1 MNQYCPLPGQ
11 YNYHTKYLKYAC
23 PSITSSM
30 YENSFKGMNKA
41 RLKPTQHNPGGHND
55 IIHYI
60 KAFICNTGEPNH
72 PNPSKERDFKKE
84 SDIEVMLL
92 IYYDQSI

>member
-1 MNQYCPLPGQ
+1 
-11 YNYHTKYLKYAC
+11 
-23 PSITSSM
+23 M

-60 KAFICNTGEPNH
+60 RLLFVTQ
-72 PNPSKERDFKKE
+72 E
-84 SDIEVMLL
+84 SPITEWDEL
-92 IYYDQSI
+92 QK